1 MKVPL
6 TDRQAGILDEFQTRP
21 FSSWALTH
29 FELRGDPSSYGF
41 ATAKL
46 NKEDGFSCA

>member
-6 TDRQAGILDEFQTRP
+6 TDGQAGISGEFQTRP
-21 FSSWALTH
+21 LSSWALTH
-29 FELRGDPSSYGF
+29 FEVGDDSSSYGF